1 LKGMSSPDQNFDGNP
16 EVDDSLSTARVF
28 YNLAALSNLD
38 SETPVQLK
46 DWSAQD
52 FSNIYVRFRPH
63 LEKHARKFLSNP
75 SIVEEVVQDAFL
87 YLMTALPDLDSEVG
101 VLRFLKWKTRLLCLD
116 VIRAQGG
123 NPIRNAEPLEESTA
137 ATDHDLSEDIER
149 ADDAAIVRLALAQL
163 SPRHREAIVA
173 TVFEEKSSQQAAKD
187 MGLSENAFRQ
197 LLLRARRSFRTV
209 FVGEAE
215 AADMSVSEA
224 LNLAAKRHRLKLIS
238 GSSLVLVLFAAFSI
252 APTSELP
259 NEVVLSTAAEPT
271 QEALPAPSPEDEQQ
285 VGSSIN
291 SSPEESSLD
300 SFEASADQALI
311 ASEVDGPES
320 PEVSDIPGDQTQTGL
335 STPSAEEEERR
346 RLQVELASL
355 VANNPLQ
362 VGVSGTSTAIRAADE
377 ILIRHDISDGIELV
391 IHLGACDAEVV
402 SKPCKI
408 YIEDSRNGNNL
419 IWLAQTFASEPLLAS
434 WAEPRTMDVVA
445 TDFLV
450 GDFGG
455 IFGNVAVDAPTKGAL
470 EYLRFKIEF
479 VGLKVNV
486 TSLELLKSG
495 V

>member
-1 LKGMSSPDQNFDGNP
+1 MSSPDQNFDESS
-16 EVDDSLSTARVF
+16 EVDNSLSKAGVF
-28 YNLAALSNLD
+28 SNFAAPTNLD
-38 SETPVQLK
+38 SETPVQLRE
-46 DWSAQD
+46 WSAQD

-63 LEKHARKFLSNP
+63 LERHARKFLSNP
-75 SIVEEVVQDAFL
+75 STVEEVVQDAFL

-137 ATDHDLSEDIER
+137 ATDQDLSESIER

-197 LLLRARRSFRTV
+197 LLLRARRSFKTV

-215 AADMSVSEA
+215 AANMSVSEA
-224 LNLAAKRHRLKLIS
+224 LNLAAKRHRLKIIS
-238 GSSLVLVLFAAFSI
+238 GSSLVLVLFAAFTF
-252 APTSELP
+252 APNSELP
-259 NEVVLSTAAEPT
+259 NDVAASSAAEPM
-271 QEALPAPSPEDEQQ
+271 QSALPAPAPEEQQ
-285 VGSSIN
+285 GGSTTN
-291 SSPEESSLD
+291 SPPEESTVD
-300 SFEASADQALI
+300 SFEIPVNQALVF
-311 ASEVDGPES
+311 AELDEPES
-320 PEVSDIPGDQTQTGL
+320 QEVTDNFEGQAQTGL
-335 STPSAEEEERR
+335 STPSAEDQERR
-346 RLQVELASL
+346 RLQVELSSL

-362 VGVSGTSTAIRAADE
+362 VGTSGTSTAITAADE
-377 ILIRHDISDGIELV
+377 MLIRHDVFEGVELV
-391 IHLGACDAEVV
+391 IHLGGCEAEVA

-408 YIEDSRNGNNL
+408 YVEDSRNGNNL
-419 IWLAQTFASEPLLAS
+419 IWLAQTFASDPVVVSGSSA
-434 WAEPRTMDVVA
+434 RTIDVVA

-455 IFGNVAVDAPTKGAL
+455 TFGNVAVDASTTGAL

-479 VGLKVNV
+479 EGQRVNV
-486 TSLELLKSG
+486 MSLELLKSG
-495 V
+495 I